1 MTHHL
6 LLSWLRCATHDSK
19 LAIFKHL
26 WTDSPAYVKRAK
38 IHFKDPIENTEVA
51 RATKQR
57 AIETLDIEPHE
68 DSPGPEEE
76 DAAEN
81 DPFAGY
87 HGHSDPTI
95 AESDSWLSQGTIDY
109 KKGDVKAF

>member
-1 MTHHL
+1 MLNVQRYTSKT
-6 LLSWLRCATHDSK
+6 LS
-19 LAIFKHL
+19 
-26 WTDSPAYVKRAK
+26 K
-38 IHFKDPIENTEVA
+38 IQ
-51 RATKQR
+51 RSQQR